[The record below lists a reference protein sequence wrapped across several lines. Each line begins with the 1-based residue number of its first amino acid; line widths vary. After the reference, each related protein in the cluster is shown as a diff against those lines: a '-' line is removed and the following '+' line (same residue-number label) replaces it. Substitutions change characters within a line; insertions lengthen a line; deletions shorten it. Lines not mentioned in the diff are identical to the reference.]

1 MLRASVNLPSSV
13 FARASHPHSFVG
25 GEQISSVRCAHPR
38 GVSAWYNAYDTRD
51 VVALYPLD
59 ADDFPVQPAIT
70 NYGKVRKHRRLP
82 PVKLPNASAAFID
95 LRKLRDYS
103 LSGTHPEGKHKAR
116 VFFAAL
122 GIGAEDAEWLRIE
135 LLAAAAREE
144 CTIGQLSAY
153 GQRYSVEFTLRKNE
167 REPRVSSAWIV
178 RTGEGFPR
186 LISCYVI

>member
-1 MLRASVNLPSSV
+1 M
-13 FARASHPHSFVG
+13 
-25 GEQISSVRCAHPR
+25 
-38 GVSAWYNAYDTRD
+38 
-51 VVALYPLD
+51 
-59 ADDFPVQPAIT
+59 
-70 NYGKVRKHRRLP
+70 
-82 PVKLPNASAAFID
+82 KLPNASAAFID

-167 REPRVSSAWIV
+167 REARVCSAWIV

>member
-1 MLRASVNLPSSV
+1 MNLPSSV

-38 GVSAWYNAYDTRD
+38 GVSAWYNAYDIRD

-82 PVKLPNASAAFID
+82 PMKLPNASAAFID

-122 GIGAEDAEWLRIE
+122 GIGAEDVEWLRIE

-153 GQRYSVEFTLRKNE
+153 GQRYRVEFTLRKNE
-167 REPRVSSAWIV
+167 REARVCSAWIV